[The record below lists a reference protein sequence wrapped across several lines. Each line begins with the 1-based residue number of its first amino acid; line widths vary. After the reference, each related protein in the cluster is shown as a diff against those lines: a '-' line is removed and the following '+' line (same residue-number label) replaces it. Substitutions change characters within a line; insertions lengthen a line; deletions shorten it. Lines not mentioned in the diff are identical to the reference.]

1 MLQALLPLALIH
13 LLAVMSPGP
22 DFAITTRNSLV
33 HGRSAGILTAVGIVI
48 GNLIHIAYCIAG
60 LVFLLE
66 SFSTIRH
73 IITLAGSAYIVW
85 FGLRCLHAA
94 LYPVPSVHSSGGSTR
109 AFFMNGFLANIT
121 NAKAIL
127 YYFALFS
134 QFITPES
141 SLEFR
146 LILGAEMMLI
156 TMLWFGGVALAL
168 TGNRIRHAFLARRRY
183 IDGALGLVIL
193 VFGLRMIVS
202 VIGTLVSS

>member
-1 MLQALLPLALIH
+1 MLQALLPLAFIH

-22 DFAITTRNSLV
+22 DFAITTRNSLI
-33 HGRSAGILTAVGIVI
+33 HGRSAGIMTAAGIVV

-85 FGLRCLHAA
+85 FGFRCLYAA
-94 LYPVPSVHSSGGSTR
+94 ANPTPDGVSPEGNTR

-127 YYFALFS
+127 YYLALFS
-134 QFITPES
+134 QFITAES
-141 SLEFR
+141 SFEFR
-146 LILGAEMMLI
+146 LILGAEMTLI
-156 TMLWFGGVALAL
+156 TALWFGGVALAL

-183 IDGALGLVIL
+183 IDGALGAVIL
-193 VFGLRMIVS
+193 VFGFRMIVS
-202 VIGTLVSS
+202 VIVSLISA